1 MSKDPH
7 SVALVE
13 GQVWLRV
20 ADSSWDEPLDPTYAD
35 RVGGRWNG
43 PGDGP
48 TLYLCDTLEVA
59 QAQIRRLL
67 EPTPIDVA
75 DLADTAPFVLVRAKL
90 PTRQRVADA
99 SSDTGLRSLGLPASY
114 PRRPNNE
121 KVTWRECRRAART
134 VRAAGL
140 RGVLAR
146 SAVAD
151 VTEGRELAWFPAARA
166 RAVAVGESLPFASWR
181 RGTSQ
186 HVGP

>member
-1 MSKDPH
+1 MSKEPH
-7 SVALVE
+7 SVSLVE

-20 ADSSWDEPLDPTYAD
+20 ADSSWEEPLDPTYAD
-35 RVGGRWNG
+35 RVGGRWNS

-48 TLYLCDTLEVA
+48 TLYLCDTVEVA
-59 QAQIRRLL
+59 QAQIKRLL
-67 EPTPIDVA
+67 DPTPVDVT

-90 PTRQRVADA
+90 PARQRVADA

-114 PRRPNNE
+114 PRRPNKD

-146 SAVAD
+146 SAVAE

-166 RAVAVGESLPFASWR
+166 RAVSVGESLPFASWR
-181 RGTSQ
+181 SSTPAN
-186 HVGP
+186 VGP